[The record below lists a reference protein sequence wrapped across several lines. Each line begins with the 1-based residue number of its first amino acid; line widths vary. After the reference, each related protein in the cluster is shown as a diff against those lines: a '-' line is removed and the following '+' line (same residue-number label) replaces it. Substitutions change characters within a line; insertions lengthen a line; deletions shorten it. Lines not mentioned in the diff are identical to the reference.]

1 VPDDDAA
8 GAGADRLPA
17 LAAGGVHLRGFEPA
31 DLGLVAEAAA
41 DPRIVLISRVPSP
54 FTEGAGRQ
62 FIERQRHRLRDGF
75 GYSFVIVADGPGGGP
90 VGSIGLWLRDI
101 DQGRASVGYWV
112 VERARGQGAATAALG
127 AVADWALTDLAVP
140 RLELY
145 AEPSNAASIR
155 VAEANGFVRE
165 GLLASWQV
173 VGGERRDMVMLAR
186 VGARDR

>member
-1 VPDDDAA
+1 VPGDG
-8 GAGADRLPA
+8 GAGGDRLPA
-17 LAAGGVHLRGFEPA
+17 LAAGGVHLRGFEAA

-41 DPRIVLISRVPSP
+41 DPVIARISSVPSP
-54 FTEGAGRQ
+54 FTEAAGRQ

-75 GYSFVIVADGPGGGP
+75 GYSFVIVADGPAGGP

-112 VERARGQGAATAALG
+112 LERARGRGAATAALG
-127 AVADWALTDLAVP
+127 AVAGWALTELAVP

-145 AEPSNAASIR
+145 AEPGNTASIR

-165 GLLASWQV
+165 GLLASWQE
-173 VGGERRDMVMLAR
+173 VGAERRDMVMLAR
-186 VGARDR
+186 VTRRDR